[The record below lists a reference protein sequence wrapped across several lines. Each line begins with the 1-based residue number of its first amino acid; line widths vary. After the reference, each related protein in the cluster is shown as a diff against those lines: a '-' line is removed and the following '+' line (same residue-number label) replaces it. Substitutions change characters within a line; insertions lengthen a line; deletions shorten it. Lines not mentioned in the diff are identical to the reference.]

1 MWNEIYEYWKNDL
14 GFEFLRKIPRSKLSS
29 IVFFFL
35 QIIFIIAYTYFS
47 ILFNNFQKGS
57 ETKNASPEVNVAINK
72 RHELLRNRGWWSFGT
87 MLLYVCFW
95 KWRGHIIGAEGKR
108 RRDRHVKRAH
118 THRDLDFFA
127 CRTKQRFIQN
137 KEGRKKKKGM
147 KKKKR

>member
-1 MWNEIYEYWKNDL
+1 MTIQTIIY
-14 GFEFLRKIPRSKLSS
+14 R
-29 IVFFFL
+29 FFFFFFTNYFYHL
-35 QIIFIIAYTYFS
+35 ITYTFFLHSFS

-57 ETKNASPEVNVAINK
+57 ETKNASPEVNLSRLTNATNYLGVEDDD
-72 RHELLRNRGWWSFGT
+72 RSER
-87 MLLYVCFW
+87 CFYMCVFENE
-95 KWRGHIIGAEGKR
+95 GGIIGAEGKR

-137 KEGRKKKKGM
+137 KEGREKKKKGM